1 MRYVPRDGKSP
12 LVPTPRL
19 SAFAKDALAGA
30 RPFQLLDRTTGTL
43 RELPEEVEDLL
54 RQVYSALARD
64 QAVSVV
70 ATDAELTTN
79 QAANVLNVSRSFLV
93 RQIEA
98 GALPHRLVGKHR
110 RVLLADVLKFRQSMF
125 ARAHEGLNELASID
139 ESLGL
144 DD

>member
-12 LVPTPRL
+12 LVPTPEL
-19 SAFAKDALAGA
+19 SAFAKDALAGE
-30 RPFQLLDRTTGTL
+30 RPFQILDRTTGTL

-54 RQVYSALARD
+54 RQVCSALARD

-79 QAANVLNVSRSFLV
+79 QAAHVLNVSRSFLI

-98 GALPHRLVGKHR
+98 GSLPHRLVGKHR

-125 ARAHEGLNELASID
+125 ARAHEGLNELALID